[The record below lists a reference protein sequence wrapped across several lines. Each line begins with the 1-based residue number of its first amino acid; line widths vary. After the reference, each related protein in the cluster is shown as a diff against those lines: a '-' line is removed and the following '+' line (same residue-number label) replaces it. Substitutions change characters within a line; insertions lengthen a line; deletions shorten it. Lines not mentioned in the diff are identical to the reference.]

1 MFHKRKIKKTE
12 IQIQLQSSLICCLC
26 SLGMFKFVFCADTH
40 RFNLGSTVP
49 VCPVAVVGLGVVAED
64 WNCRE
69 VELSEW
75 HFFFCQ
81 MLLVQQICGLLKE
94 L

>member
-1 MFHKRKIKKTE
+1 
-12 IQIQLQSSLICCLC
+12 
-26 SLGMFKFVFCADTH
+26 MFKFVFCADTH

-49 VCPVAVVGLGVVAED
+49 VCPVAVVGLGVVAEE

-75 HFFFCQ
+75 HFFLSDAACAAN
-81 MLLVQQICGLLKE
+81 LWLAKGAVKL
-94 L
+94 